1 MQRYNIY
8 IKDHL
13 FLLCPCYSID
23 KQPYRMVY
31 FNEMNL
37 AIKSP
42 LMSKNSTYLS
52 VTPDMMCLLTQLNAE
67 YDK

>member
-1 MQRYNIY
+1 
-8 IKDHL
+8 
-13 FLLCPCYSID
+13 
-23 KQPYRMVY
+23 MVY

-42 LMSKNSTYLS
+42 LMTRRSLITSE
-52 VTPDMMCLLTQLNAE
+52 MMCLLTQVNSE